1 MQRSL
6 LLTRTAGA
14 DTALAGAMVH
24 RAEMTPHLTSS
35 HGSFFLLCAGD
46 VVLTTVAG
54 TGFVGSYCMYV
65 AAVFGA
71 PPSCEIVTLDAVGE
85 EGRRTRRMLW
95 TMALAVTDPLLVPM
109 ALLLL
114 GRRQDSPTQRNES
127 TLDHLAPIGEQQEGT
142 PSRGAAPLT
151 SNVVEAASPQVP
163 NTPTTAGRIKPSREE
178 MHPSKAQQSTKKE
191 DEGIRHGF
199 TDIGARKPEILTT
212 PSKLNMDSSSEFEFR
227 FAKPAPSLGPEAQ
240 QMMSEIREDARRI
253 KAELAAKREEEIAKN
268 GGDVLGVLAGR
279 KFAQPKGKA
288 GRYSDVH
295 MAEFKKMDSIAAH
308 PSAFRAQPGRITPVA
323 KTLKRTQSK
332 ANLAERDVSPA
343 KTLKRTQSKA
353 NLGERDVSFATQ
365 TIKLVR
371 PSVCPDNEAPAKR
384 ARQMGARDTSFAR
397 PSSRE
402 TNMQPPSKPSTPT
415 TGRTANFLTSLS
427 TPTQSSLAR
436 AASTKQDGTPQSAL
450 RRSPSKIALT
460 PGLVKSATMNNL
472 SSITRSESTHK
483 FTDKMKS
490 ILRRP
495 AAQGDNSMPPPQSSI
510 PSLMKSPSR
519 ANLHKDMPS
528 APATP
533 TTKSLARSK
542 GTKHVNFT
550 PTTTTTNEP
559 HHSPTPLKSNIP
571 RSKSFANLNSVAYPT
586 LPSASKPA
594 VVRPAEKQPESTTI
608 TYPSLPQLP
617 SSPILSRTPLQPIS
631 APVAVPGVFTFTSGQ
646 TIKFGT
652 PPAPQR
658 ALGTSPGQTSI
669 RQVRP
674 SILPPTTMPGAFPD
688 GDKENEAPLIP
699 HGLSNKK
706 RARAASPE
714 DVEQLPPSSPKKKRA
729 RVAEDVDEEGEQQQR
744 SSKKRKGNGAEGGVA
759 VAAVVANKIVKEQM
773 APKSKIPSPAK
784 KMSGLSLSRLKML
797 AMPKSRR

>member
-1 MQRSL
+1 MSPLRRRSS
-6 LLTRTAGA
+6 RIRGSKN
-14 DTALAGAMVH
+14 
-24 RAEMTPHLTSS
+24 TP
-35 HGSFFLLCAGD
+35 
-46 VVLTTVAG
+46 
-54 TGFVGSYCMYV
+54 YK
-65 AAVFGA
+65 
-71 PPSCEIVTLDAVGE
+71 
-85 EGRRTRRMLW
+85 
-95 TMALAVTDPLLVPM
+95 
-109 ALLLL
+109 
-114 GRRQDSPTQRNES
+114 RNEP
-127 TLDHLAPIGEQQEGT
+127 TLDHLAPIGEQDGT
-142 PSRGAAPLT
+142 PSRAAPST
-151 SNVVEAASPQVP
+151 STVVEASPQVP

-212 PSKLNMDSSSEFEFR
+212 PSKLNVNSSSEFEFR
-227 FAKPAPSLGPEAQ
+227 FAKPATSLGPEAQ

-288 GRYSDVH
+288 SRYSDVH

-343 KTLKRTQSKA
+343 KTLKRTQSRA
-353 NLGERDVSFATQ
+353 NLGEGDVSSAKQ

-371 PSVCPDNEAPAKR
+371 PSVCPDNEVPAKR
-384 ARQMGARDTSFAR
+384 ARQMGARDTSCAR

-402 TNMQPPSKPSTPT
+402 ANMQPPSKPSTPI
-415 TGRTANFLTSLS
+415 TGRTANFLSSLS
-427 TPTQSSLAR
+427 TPTQSSIAR
-436 AASTKQDGTPQSAL
+436 SASTKQGGTPQSAL

-472 SSITRSESTHK
+472 SGITRSESTHK

-495 AAQGDNSMPPPQSSI
+495 AAPADNSMPPPQSSI

-519 ANLHKDMPS
+519 ANLHRDVPS

-533 TTKSLARSK
+533 TTKTVARSK

-550 PTTTTTNEP
+550 PATAAKNEP

-571 RSKSFANLNSVAYPT
+571 RSKSFANLNAVAYPT
-586 LPSASKPA
+586 LPSASKPVA
-594 VVRPAEKQPESTTI
+594 RPAEKQPESTPI

-617 SSPILSRTPLQPIS
+617 SSPTLSRTPLQPIAAPV

-674 SILPPTTMPGAFPD
+674 SILPPNTMPGAFPD

-706 RARAASPE
+706 RARAASPGE
-714 DVEQLPPSSPKKKRA
+714 EEQLPPLLKKKRA
-729 RVAEDVDEEGEQQQR
+729 RAAEPADGDDGDAGDDERER
-744 SSKKRKGNGAEGGVA
+744 SPKKRKGNAAEA
-759 VAAVVANKIVKEQM
+759 TAMAPKIIKEHM
-773 APKSKIPSPAK
+773 APKSQIPSPAK
-784 KMSGLSLSRLKML
+784 KGGLSLSRLKML

>member
-1 MQRSL
+1 MSLFRISNFTSKLIHRHVPSSAPLVEDSGEQKHPLQGKQIRLRPPRSSFHFSHAK
-6 LLTRTAGA
+6 TAA
-14 DTALAGAMVH
+14 
-24 RAEMTPHLTSS
+24 
-35 HGSFFLLCAGD
+35 
-46 VVLTTVAG
+46 
-54 TGFVGSYCMYV
+54 
-65 AAVFGA
+65 
-71 PPSCEIVTLDAVGE
+71 
-85 EGRRTRRMLW
+85 
-95 TMALAVTDPLLVPM
+95 
-109 ALLLL
+109 
-114 GRRQDSPTQRNES
+114 TQRNEP
-127 TLDHLAPIGEQQEGT
+127 TLNHLAPIGEQEGT
-142 PSRGAAPLT
+142 PSRGTPST
-151 SNVVEAASPQVP
+151 SYVVEASPQVP
-163 NTPTTAGRIKPSREE
+163 NTPTTAGRIKPPREE
-178 MHPSKAQQSTKKE
+178 MHPSKAHQSTKKE

-199 TDIGARKPEILTT
+199 TDIGARKPELLTT
-212 PSKLNMDSSSEFEFR
+212 PSKLNMSSSSEFEFR

-240 QMMSEIREDARRI
+240 QMMAEIREDARRI

-332 ANLAERDVSPA
+332 ANLGERDVSPA
-343 KTLKRTQSKA
+343 K
-353 NLGERDVSFATQ
+353 Q

-371 PSVCPDNEAPAKR
+371 PSTCPDNEAPAKR

-397 PSSRE
+397 PTSRDA
-402 TNMQPPSKPSTPT
+402 NLQPPSKPSTPT

-436 AASTKQDGTPQSAL
+436 ASGTKQGGTPQSAL

-472 SSITRSESTHK
+472 SGLTRSETTHK

-495 AAQGDNSMPPPQSSI
+495 AAPADKTMPPPPSSI

-519 ANLHKDMPS
+519 ANLHKDIPS

-533 TTKSLARSK
+533 TTKTLPRSK
-542 GTKHVNFT
+542 SSKHVNFT
-550 PTTTTTNEP
+550 PTTATKNEL

-586 LPSASKPA
+586 LPSASKPT
-594 VVRPAEKQPESTTI
+594 VRPAEKQPESTI
-608 TYPSLPQLP
+608 IYPFLPQLP
-617 SSPILSRTPLQPIS
+617 SSPTLSRTPLQPIP
-631 APVAVPGVFTFTSGQ
+631 AVIPAAVPGVFTFTSGQ

-674 SILPPTTMPGAFPD
+674 SILPPTAMPGAFPD
-688 GDKENEAPLIP
+688 GDKENEAPAIP

-706 RARAASPE
+706 RARAASPVDE
-714 DVEQLPPSSPKKKRA
+714 VIPAIAHGLSNKKRA
-729 RVAEDVDEEGEQQQR
+729 RAASPADDDEVEQPR
-744 SSKKRKGNGAEGGVA
+744 SPKKRRGNATEVMA
-759 VAAVVANKIVKEQM
+759 MAMAPKIVAEQM
-773 APKSKIPSPAK
+773 APKSNIPSPAK
-784 KMSGLSLSRLKML
+784 KGGLSLSRLKML

>member
-1 MQRSL
+1 MSPLRRRSSRIRGSKNTPYKVNKSVCG
-6 LLTRTAGA
+6 LTRTTTHHSFHFNHA
-14 DTALAGAMVH
+14 D
-24 RAEMTPHLTSS
+24 P
-35 HGSFFLLCAGD
+35 
-46 VVLTTVAG
+46 
-54 TGFVGSYCMYV
+54 
-65 AAVFGA
+65 AAA
-71 PPSCEIVTLDAVGE
+71 
-85 EGRRTRRMLW
+85 
-95 TMALAVTDPLLVPM
+95 
-109 ALLLL
+109 
-114 GRRQDSPTQRNES
+114 TQRNEPS
-127 TLDHLAPIGEQQEGT
+127 SNNLAPIGEQEGT
-142 PSRGAAPLT
+142 PIRGAAAST
-151 SNVVEAASPQVP
+151 SNVVEASPQVP
-163 NTPTTAGRIKPSREE
+163 NTPTTAGRIKPAREE
-178 MHPSKAQQSTKKE
+178 MHPSKAHQSTTKKE

-212 PSKLNMDSSSEFEFR
+212 PSKLNMSSSSEFEFR

-253 KAELAAKREEEIAKN
+253 KAELAAKRDEEIAMN
-268 GGDVLGVLAGR
+268 GGDILGVLTGR

-332 ANLAERDVSPA
+332 ANLADRDAIPAKQTTPLA

-353 NLGERDVSFATQ
+353 NLAERDVSPAKQ
-365 TIKLVR
+365 TVKLVR

-397 PSSRE
+397 PSSRDA
-402 TNMQPPSKPSTPT
+402 NMQPPSKPSTPT
-415 TGRTANFLTSLS
+415 TGRTANFLNSLS

-436 AASTKQDGTPQSAL
+436 AAGIKQDGTPQSTL

-472 SSITRSESTHK
+472 SSLSRSESTHK

-495 AAQGDNSMPPPQSSI
+495 AAHADNTMPPPPSSI

-519 ANLHKDMPS
+519 ANLRQEIPS

-533 TTKSLARSK
+533 TTKTLARSK
-542 GTKHVNFT
+542 STKHVNFT
-550 PTTTTTNEP
+550 PTTATANEP

-586 LPSASKPA
+586 LPSASKP
-594 VVRPAEKQPESTTI
+594 VSRPAEKQPESTI

-617 SSPILSRTPLQPIS
+617 SSPTLSRTPLQPL
-631 APVAVPGVFTFTSGQ
+631 PVPAAIPGVFTFTSGQ

-652 PPAPQR
+652 PPVAPPQR
-658 ALGTSPGQTSI
+658 NLGTSPGQSSI

-674 SILPPTTMPGAFPD
+674 SILPPPTTAMPGAFPD
-688 GDKENEAPLIP
+688 ADKENEAPAIP
-699 HGLSNKK
+699 HGLANKK
-706 RARAASPE
+706 RARAASPDE
-714 DVEQLPPSSPKKKRA
+714 MEVTVPEMKRKRA
-729 RVAEDVDEEGEQQQR
+729 RVAEPAGDEEEER
-744 SSKKRKGNGAEGGVA
+744 SPKKRRGNVTEAQMEL
-759 VAAVVANKIVKEQM
+759 AATKIVKEQM
-773 APKSKIPSPAK
+773 APKSGIPSPAK
-784 KMSGLSLSRLKML
+784 RAGGLSLSRLKML

>member
-1 MQRSL
+1 MSPLRRRSS
-6 LLTRTAGA
+6 RIRGSKN
-14 DTALAGAMVH
+14 
-24 RAEMTPHLTSS
+24 TP
-35 HGSFFLLCAGD
+35 
-46 VVLTTVAG
+46 
-54 TGFVGSYCMYV
+54 YK
-65 AAVFGA
+65 
-71 PPSCEIVTLDAVGE
+71 
-85 EGRRTRRMLW
+85 
-95 TMALAVTDPLLVPM
+95 
-109 ALLLL
+109 
-114 GRRQDSPTQRNES
+114 RNES
-127 TLDHLAPIGEQQEGT
+127 TLNNLAPIGEQEGT
-142 PSRGAAPLT
+142 PSRGAAAAST
-151 SNVVEAASPQVP
+151 FNVVEASPQVP
-163 NTPTTAGRIKPSREE
+163 NTPTTAGRIKPAREE
-178 MHPSKAQQSTKKE
+178 MHPSKAQQSTTKKD

-212 PSKLNMDSSSEFEFR
+212 PSKLNINSTSEFEFR

-240 QMMSEIREDARRI
+240 QMMYEIREDARRI
-253 KAELAAKREEEIAKN
+253 KAELAAKRDEEIAMN

-308 PSAFRAQPGRITPVA
+308 PSAFRAQPGRITPVVKTLKRTQSKANLADRDVSPAKQTTPLA

-332 ANLAERDVSPA
+332 ANLADRDAIPA
-343 KTLKRTQSKA
+343 K
-353 NLGERDVSFATQ
+353 Q

-371 PSVCPDNEAPAKR
+371 PSVCPDNEVPAKR

-397 PSSRE
+397 PSSRDA
-402 TNMQPPSKPSTPT
+402 NMQPPSKPSTPT
-415 TGRTANFLTSLS
+415 TGRTANFLNSLS

-436 AASTKQDGTPQSAL
+436 AATIKQDGTPQSAL

-472 SSITRSESTHK
+472 SSLSRSESKHK

-495 AAQGDNSMPPPQSSI
+495 TVQTDNTMPPPPSSI

-519 ANLHKDMPS
+519 ANLRQEIPS

-533 TTKSLARSK
+533 TTKTLPRSK
-542 GTKHVNFT
+542 STKHVNFT
-550 PTTTTTNEP
+550 PTTATKNEP

-594 VVRPAEKQPESTTI
+594 PRPAEKQPESTI

-617 SSPILSRTPLQPIS
+617 SSPTLSRTPLQPIPI
-631 APVAVPGVFTFTSGQ
+631 AAAVTVPGVFTFNSGQ

-652 PPAPQR
+652 PPVAPQQR
-658 ALGTSPGQTSI
+658 NLGTSPGQTSI

-674 SILPPTTMPGAFPD
+674 SILPPPTTTAMPGAFPD
-688 GDKENEAPLIP
+688 ADKENEAPAIP
-699 HGLSNKK
+699 HGLANKK
-706 RARAASPE
+706 RARAASPGEVEVRAPEVGRKRVRTME
-714 DVEQLPPSSPKKKRA
+714 DVGEDGGAQEERSPKKR
-729 RVAEDVDEEGEQQQR
+729 R
-744 SSKKRKGNGAEGGVA
+744 GNEMGAETMA
-759 VAAVVANKIVKEQM
+759 MKIVKEQM
-773 APKSKIPSPAK
+773 APKSNIPSPAK
-784 KMSGLSLSRLKML
+784 RAGGLSLSRLKML

>member
-1 MQRSL
+1 
-6 LLTRTAGA
+6 
-14 DTALAGAMVH
+14 
-24 RAEMTPHLTSS
+24 
-35 HGSFFLLCAGD
+35 
-46 VVLTTVAG
+46 
-54 TGFVGSYCMYV
+54 
-65 AAVFGA
+65 
-71 PPSCEIVTLDAVGE
+71 
-85 EGRRTRRMLW
+85 
-95 TMALAVTDPLLVPM
+95 
-109 ALLLL
+109 
-114 GRRQDSPTQRNES
+114 
-127 TLDHLAPIGEQQEGT
+127 
-142 PSRGAAPLT
+142 
-151 SNVVEAASPQVP
+151 
-163 NTPTTAGRIKPSREE
+163 

-212 PSKLNMDSSSEFEFR
+212 PSKLNVNSSSEFEFR

-253 KAELAAKREEEIAKN
+253 KAELAARREEEIAKN

-288 GRYSDVH
+288 SRYSDVH

-353 NLGERDVSFATQ
+353 NLGEGDVGPTKQ

-371 PSVCPDNEAPAKR
+371 PSVCPDNEVPAKR

-402 TNMQPPSKPSTPT
+402 ANMQPPSKPSTPT
-415 TGRTANFLTSLS
+415 TGRTANFLSSLS
-427 TPTQSSLAR
+427 TPTQSSVAR
-436 AASTKQDGTPQSAL
+436 AATTKPDGTPQSAL

-472 SSITRSESTHK
+472 SGITRSESTHK

-495 AAQGDNSMPPPQSSI
+495 AAPADNSMPPPQSSI

-519 ANLHKDMPS
+519 ANLHRDVPS

-533 TTKSLARSK
+533 TTKTVARSK
-542 GTKHVNFT
+542 STKHVNFT
-550 PTTTTTNEP
+550 PTSATKNEL

-586 LPSASKPA
+586 LPSASKPVA
-594 VVRPAEKQPESTTI
+594 RPAEKQPESIPI
-608 TYPSLPQLP
+608 TYPQLP
-617 SSPILSRTPLQPIS
+617 SSPTLTRTPLQPIAAPI

-699 HGLSNKK
+699 RLSNKK
-706 RARAASPE
+706 RARAASPGE
-714 DVEQLPPSSPKKKRA
+714 EEQLPPLLKKKRA
-729 RVAEDVDEEGEQQQR
+729 RATEPADDEGEAGDDERER
-744 SSKKRKGNGAEGGVA
+744 SPKKRKGNAAEA
-759 VAAVVANKIVKEQM
+759 MAMAMAPKIAKEQM

-784 KMSGLSLSRLKML
+784 KGGLSLSRLKML

>member
-1 MQRSL
+1 MSPLRRRSS
-6 LLTRTAGA
+6 RIRGSKN
-14 DTALAGAMVH
+14 
-24 RAEMTPHLTSS
+24 TP
-35 HGSFFLLCAGD
+35 
-46 VVLTTVAG
+46 
-54 TGFVGSYCMYV
+54 YK
-65 AAVFGA
+65 
-71 PPSCEIVTLDAVGE
+71 
-85 EGRRTRRMLW
+85 
-95 TMALAVTDPLLVPM
+95 
-109 ALLLL
+109 
-114 GRRQDSPTQRNES
+114 RNEP
-127 TLDHLAPIGEQQEGT
+127 TLNNLAPIGEQEGT
-142 PSRGAAPLT
+142 PSRGAAASA
-151 SNVVEAASPQVP
+151 SNVVEASPQVP
-163 NTPTTAGRIKPSREE
+163 NTPTTAGRIKPPREE

-212 PSKLNMDSSSEFEFR
+212 PSKLNINSSSEFEFR

-253 KAELAAKREEEIAKN
+253 KAELAAKREEEIAEN
-268 GGDVLGVLAGR
+268 GGDILGVLSGR

-288 GRYSDVH
+288 GRYSYVH

-332 ANLAERDVSPA
+332 ANLADRDVIPAKQITPLA

-353 NLGERDVSFATQ
+353 NLADRDASPAKQ

-397 PSSRE
+397 PSSRDA
-402 TNMQPPSKPSTPT
+402 NMQSPSKPSTPT
-415 TGRTANFLTSLS
+415 TGRTANFLNSLS

-436 AASTKQDGTPQSAL
+436 AVSIKQDGTPQSAL

-472 SSITRSESTHK
+472 SSLSRSESTHK

-495 AAQGDNSMPPPQSSI
+495 AAQADNTMPPPPSSI

-519 ANLHKDMPS
+519 ANLRQGIPS

-533 TTKSLARSK
+533 TTKTLAHSK
-542 GTKHVNFT
+542 STKHVNFT
-550 PTTTTTNEP
+550 PTTTTRNEP

-586 LPSASKPA
+586 LPSALKPA
-594 VVRPAEKQPESTTI
+594 ARPTEKQPETTI
-608 TYPSLPQLP
+608 TYPQLP
-617 SSPILSRTPLQPIS
+617 SSSTLSRTPLQPIP
-631 APVAVPGVFTFTSGQ
+631 AVPAVPGIFTFTSGQ

-652 PPAPQR
+652 PPAPPIR
-658 ALGTSPGQTSI
+658 NLGTSPGQTSI
-669 RQVRP
+669 RQ
-674 SILPPTTMPGAFPD
+674 
-688 GDKENEAPLIP
+688 ENEAPPIP
-699 HGLSNKK
+699 HGLANKK
-706 RARAASPE
+706 RARAASPDE
-714 DVEQLPPSSPKKKRA
+714 VEVTAPEMKRKRVRAAEPGDEEEGGQEERWPKKWR
-729 RVAEDVDEEGEQQQR
+729 
-744 SSKKRKGNGAEGGVA
+744 GNVEVGGAETMA
-759 VAAVVANKIVKEQM
+759 RKIVKEQM
-773 APKSKIPSPAK
+773 APKSNIPSSPKRAG
-784 KMSGLSLSRLKML
+784 GLSLSRLKML

>member
-1 MQRSL
+1 MSPLRRRSS
-6 LLTRTAGA
+6 RIRGSKN
-14 DTALAGAMVH
+14 
-24 RAEMTPHLTSS
+24 TP
-35 HGSFFLLCAGD
+35 
-46 VVLTTVAG
+46 
-54 TGFVGSYCMYV
+54 YK
-65 AAVFGA
+65 
-71 PPSCEIVTLDAVGE
+71 
-85 EGRRTRRMLW
+85 
-95 TMALAVTDPLLVPM
+95 
-109 ALLLL
+109 
-114 GRRQDSPTQRNES
+114 RNES
-127 TLDHLAPIGEQQEGT
+127 TLNNLAPIGEQEGT
-142 PSRGAAPLT
+142 PSRGAAAAST
-151 SNVVEAASPQVP
+151 FNVVEASPQVP
-163 NTPTTAGRIKPSREE
+163 NTPTTAGRIKPAREE
-178 MHPSKAQQSTKKE
+178 MHPSKAQQSTTKKN

-212 PSKLNMDSSSEFEFR
+212 PSKLNINSTSEFEFR

-240 QMMSEIREDARRI
+240 QMMDEIREDARRI
-253 KAELAAKREEEIAKN
+253 KAELAAKRDEEIAMN

-332 ANLAERDVSPA
+332 ANLVDREVSPAKQTTPLA

-353 NLGERDVSFATQ
+353 NLADRDAIPAKQ

-397 PSSRE
+397 PSSRDA
-402 TNMQPPSKPSTPT
+402 NMQPPSKPSTPT
-415 TGRTANFLTSLS
+415 TGRTANFLNSLS

-436 AASTKQDGTPQSAL
+436 AATIKQDGTPQSVL

-472 SSITRSESTHK
+472 SSLSRSESTHK

-495 AAQGDNSMPPPQSSI
+495 TVQADNTMPPPPSSI

-519 ANLHKDMPS
+519 ANLRQEIPS

-533 TTKSLARSK
+533 TTKTLPRSK
-542 GTKHVNFT
+542 STKHVNFT
-550 PTTTTTNEP
+550 PTTATKNEP

-586 LPSASKPA
+586 LPSASKP
-594 VVRPAEKQPESTTI
+594 VSRPAEKQPESSI

-617 SSPILSRTPLQPIS
+617 SSPTLSRTPLQPL
-631 APVAVPGVFTFTSGQ
+631 PVPAAIPGVFTFTSGQ

-652 PPAPQR
+652 PPVAPQQR
-658 ALGTSPGQTSI
+658 NLSTSPGQSSI

-674 SILPPTTMPGAFPD
+674 SILPPPTTTAMPGAFPD
-688 GDKENEAPLIP
+688 ADKENEAPAIP
-699 HGLSNKK
+699 HGLENKK
-706 RARAASPE
+706 RARAASPGEVGRKRARGVEMGGE
-714 DVEQLPPSSPKKKRA
+714 DEEEGERSPKKRRGNA
-729 RVAEDVDEEGEQQQR
+729 MEGE
-744 SSKKRKGNGAEGGVA
+744 AEVMA
-759 VAAVVANKIVKEQM
+759 KKIVKEQM
-773 APKSKIPSPAK
+773 APKSNIPSPAK
-784 KMSGLSLSRLKML
+784 RAGGLSLSRLKML